1 MFTYTPYGVSM
12 VRNATNHIIERKE
25 PSPKEYTATLHDEYM
40 GLMKFM
46 PRPATDDKMQIR
58 PWRRSLIASIMGS
71 TAFLHVR
78 MLPLMMKSYN

>member
-46 PRPATDDKMQIR
+46 PRPATDDKIQI
-58 PWRRSLIASIMGS
+58 
-71 TAFLHVR
+71 
-78 MLPLMMKSYN
+78 